1 MKHEV
6 LAVTMTLIAGL
17 STGIGGLIT
26 YFSKKPN
33 ARFLSVSLG
42 FSAGVMIYVS
52 MVELFAESKDT
63 LTAALGSGGYAL
75 AVLSFFGGMLVIAAI
90 DRLVP
95 EYENP
100 HEMTYLEGEENDELA
115 ANSGKMMRMGLITAL
130 PITMAI
136 AIHNIPEGVAVAV
149 PIYYATRDRKKAFW
163 YSLLSGLSEPLG
175 AFLGYLLL
183 RPFMSDT
190 LMGIVFG
197 AIAGVMVYISL
208 DELLPSA
215 EEYGGHHQAMAG
227 LIAGMAVMAISLL
240 LFA

>member
-1 MKHEV
+1 MNHEF
-6 LAVTMTLIAGL
+6 LAVGMTLIAGL

-26 YFSKKPN
+26 YFSRKPN
-33 ARFLSVSLG
+33 ARFLSISLG
-42 FSAGVMIYVS
+42 FSAGVMLYVS
-52 MVELFAESKDT
+52 MVELFAQSKET
-63 LTAALGSGGYAL
+63 LSAALGGSGYPI
-75 AVLSFFGGMLVIAAI
+75 AVLSFFGGMLAIAVI

-100 HEMTYLEGEENDELA
+100 HEMTYLDGAGEDELA

-130 PITMAI
+130 AIT
-136 AIHNIPEGVAVAV
+136 IHNFPEGVAVAV
-149 PIYYATRDRKKAFW
+149 PIFYATRDRKKAFW
-163 YSLLSGLSEPLG
+163 YSLLSGLSEPFG
-175 AFLGYLLL
+175 AILGYLLL

-190 LMGIVFG
+190 LMGVVFG

-215 EEYGGHHQAMAG
+215 EEYGGHHQAMLG
-227 LIAGMAVMAISLL
+227 LIAGMAVMAVSLL